1 MAVDAAGS
9 GLPIRLPVPV
19 SPRRD
24 SDFSQQ
30 TRRQVPPEALVE
42 EVSEVDTEALR
53 VRRQEAAERIKN
65 IEEFPLREQRALK
78 AYVATQENAPLTA
91 DGAVFGGLDLYV

>member
-24 SDFSQQ
+24 SDFFQQ
-30 TRRQVPPEALVE
+30 TRRQQPPEPVVE
-42 EVSEVDTEALR
+42 EVSEADTETLR
-53 VRRQEAAERIKN
+53 VRRQEAAERIKSLD
-65 IEEFPLREQRALK
+65 EFPLREQRALK
-78 AYVATQENAPLTA
+78 TYVTTQENAPATA
-91 DGAVFGGLDLYV
+91 EGAVFGGLDLYA